1 MSILK
6 LSATALAVGS
16 ALAAQASPVTVSQT
30 MTLGQVLN
38 GNSASFQFDVNAA
51 LAAQGVAGG
60 TALSGTLVVYGISDA
75 SYNSTTGPV
84 FGNYETISSYG
95 YTYYAYGGCYYSW
108 WGGSSCY
115 YYPVYATYTEQL
127 RSGDVQHRDTVA
139 DKMTVAAG
147 NATASDVVDQ
157 WITSSTGYGG
167 NNYEGQYSNGN
178 GYTTYYNRQR
188 DVYEAL
194 QGELQ
199 TSLGLDMAALADL
212 QGDGVLS
219 FNVGASVGQFRVL
232 SASLNLLVEEP
243 QRGLPE
249 PGTVALVGAA
259 ALTGACFT
267 RRRRKS

>member
-1 MSILK
+1 MTTLK
-6 LSATALAVGS
+6 FSATALAVGS
-16 ALAAQASPVTVSQT
+16 ALAAQAAPVTVSQT

-38 GNSASFQFDVNAA
+38 GNSANFQFNVNSA
-51 LAAQGVAGG
+51 LASQGVAGG

-75 SYNSTTGPV
+75 SYNSSTGAV
-84 FGNYETISSYG
+84 FGNYETIYSGG

-115 YYPVYATYTEQL
+115 YYPVYASYTEQL
-127 RSGDVQHRDTVA
+127 RSGDVTHRDTVA
-139 DKMTVAAG
+139 DTMTVSAG

-167 NNYEGQYSNGN
+167 YNYEGQYSTGN
-178 GYTTYYNRQR
+178 GYTTLYNRQR

-194 QGELQ
+194 QGDLQ
-199 TSLGLDMAALADL
+199 TSLALDLAGLADV

-219 FNVGASVGQFRVL
+219 FSVGASAGQFRVL
-232 SASLNLLVEEP
+232 SATLNLVVEER
-243 QRGLPE
+243 RGLPE
-249 PGTVALVGAA
+249 PGTLVLVGAA
-259 ALTGACFT
+259 ALTGASFT